1 MLTHQQIIDHIGH
14 TIRRNNVIIR
24 VRDYDHA
31 TDLYAVQAPGYEFD
45 TVEVES
51 KVCLSCES

>member
-14 TIRRNNVIIR
+14 TIRRNNVIIK

-31 TDLYAVQAPGYEFD
+31 AALFAVQAPGYEFD

-51 KVCLSCES
+51 KECNACQA